1 MNGVCALFKEEGG
14 VYLPDTLGDLNYL
27 SKLGKRDG
35 SSLQDT
41 SGRNIV

>member
-1 MNGVCALFKEEGG
+1 MGHVPFLKKKGHG